1 MKKCIIS
8 KREMLVGKIIR
19 TFIDFVIIELKIQG
33 KEATLSDEKSILIG
47 RSNREWPVCLANF
60 FASLQWILHSFV
72 IGGRCF
78 A

>member
-1 MKKCIIS
+1 
-8 KREMLVGKIIR
+8 MLVGKIIR

-47 RSNREWPVCLANF
+47 RSNREWSVCLANF

-72 IGGRCF
+72 IGGRCL